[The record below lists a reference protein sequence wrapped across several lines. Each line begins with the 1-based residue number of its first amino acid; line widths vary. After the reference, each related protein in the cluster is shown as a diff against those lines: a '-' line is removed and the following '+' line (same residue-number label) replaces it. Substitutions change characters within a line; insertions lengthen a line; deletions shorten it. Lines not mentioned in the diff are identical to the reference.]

1 MPRKKELKEKKVTE
15 NKKENRNKNKSEN
28 LGGRPRVFPELD
40 WDKLIRLAR
49 RHNTAE
55 DCAYIFGMSVDTL
68 DRRLQEEFGFGYA
81 EFLKKHGA
89 IQNSRLRKAMWNSAI
104 IDKNVPMMIW
114 LSKNHLGMSD
124 KNDMKVESTKPFVFS
139 YELSKTDEN
148 ELSE

>member
-1 MPRKKELKEKKVTE
+1 MPRKKVIKEKRKT
-15 NKKENRNKNKSEN
+15 NSTNQSDN
-28 LGGRPRVFPELD
+28 LGGRPRVIPEIE

-68 DRRLQEEFGFGYA
+68 DIRLKEKFGYGYSD
-81 EFLKKHGA
+81 FLKKHGA

-104 IDKNVPMMIW
+104 LDKNVPMMIW

-124 KNDMKVESTKPFVFS
+124 KNDMKVESTKPFIFS

-148 ELSE
+148 EISE